1 MLLNQLNSKT
11 LALST
16 PALGFGLSYNAEG
29 DSTNY
34 TCLIQPEQLQVDL
47 LDLVELLGE
56 QTFLSDITAQLP
68 QAIADALASVAFNEQ
83 GLSIGQL
90 ASASFA
96 AVNVSYQKSADSKSW
111 HLQFLDNDLQTQR
124 MLLVLNYDSI
134 SLGNSLGNSLDN
146 NLDNSLE
153 DSQGTAQQNV
163 QSKSQLTD
171 IAFTGELRLFNIAV
185 QLVALYNKTEG
196 WQYQLKTLT
205 GETLSLSQL
214 LQDFVQLI
222 QVPSEFSDF
231 ALGDFELADIALL
244 LTPNQGAA
252 QLQTRVTSNWQF
264 DFVDKTFAVDD
275 IQLAVQFNDKQLSG
289 LSLAGQSIFFDVKAN
304 VLASYDR
311 QAGWDIQLDYMP
323 EQTVQSDQQSQLSQ
337 PLALSTLLTGFV
349 EDIDLPMELPT
360 LALSDFRVNL
370 QPKIARLALKALST
384 FTLDLPGITT
394 IELNTLINLE
404 RSPSAGTNITL
415 NGVGQFDQSPLTVSA
430 GYSQQNKWQLDI
442 YCQQGGSV
450 SLTSMANDFFA
461 EVGLPIDLPDFRLFE
476 PFLSLNPQTVT
487 GSLSTKVQSN
497 WPLEFE
503 GTIITVEQIDLNLQF
518 SNKKLTGAL
527 IKGFANLDGL
537 KFDVLITHEIKK
549 GWTIQLDTQPDQE
562 VRLFSLLA
570 TFLDTIG
577 LPAELPDYT
586 LSDARLLLQPKTST
600 IDVTARTAIDLRLT
614 EQLAVEVDLTVRYD
628 KSASKAATV
637 SVNGIGQFAN
647 NPLQMQVTSV
657 NGQQWLLSASND
669 NGQQIKVG
677 SMLQDLASEFGMDE
691 DDFPTLL
698 ARLSF
703 KTLLAN
709 YDLKSSDY
717 AFSLSKCRLAV

>member
-1 MLLNQLNSKT
+1 MNKRLLNHINSKS
-11 LALST
+11 LNLST
-16 PALGFGLSYNAEG
+16 PALGLGLSYNAET
-29 DSTNY
+29 DSTSYN
-34 TCLIQPEQLQVDL
+34 CLVQPEQFQLDL
-47 LDLVELLGE
+47 LTLVEQLGE
-56 QTFLSDITAQLP
+56 QTFLGDITANLP
-68 QAIADALASVAFNEQ
+68 KAIADSLESVAFSQQ
-83 GLSIGQL
+83 GLTIGQL
-90 ASASFA
+90 ASAAFG
-96 AVNVSYQKSADSKSW
+96 AVNINYQKSTNSKSW
-111 HLQFLDNDLQTQR
+111 HLQFLTEDLQTQR
-124 MLLVLNYDSI
+124 MLLVLNYQTQE
-134 SLGNSLGNSLDN
+134 NEQDN
-146 NLDNSLE
+146 T
-153 DSQGTAQQNV
+153 QG
-163 QSKSQLTD
+163 KSQLTD
-171 IAFTGELRLFNIAV
+171 ISFVGELTLFNIEV
-185 QLVALYNKTEG
+185 QLVALYSKIEG
-196 WQYQLKTLT
+196 WQYQLKTLA

-214 LQDFVQLI
+214 LQDFVRLI

-289 LSLAGQSIFFDVKAN
+289 LSLVGQSIFFDVKTKVRAGYN
-304 VLASYDR
+304 L
-311 QAGWDIQLDYMP
+311 QAGWDIQLDYLS
-323 EQTVQSDQQSQLSQ
+323 EQTAPSDQQSQLSQ

-349 EDIDLPMELPT
+349 EDIDLPVELPV
-360 LALSDFRVNL
+360 LALSDVRVNL
-370 QPKIARLALKALST
+370 QPKTARLALKALST

-394 IELNTLINLE
+394 VELNTLINLE

-415 NGVGQFDQSPLTVSA
+415 NGVGQFDQSPLIVSA

-442 YCQQGGSV
+442 YCQRGESV
-450 SLTSMANDFFA
+450 SLTSMANKFFA

-476 PFLSLNPQTVT
+476 PFLSINPQTVT
-487 GSLSTKVQSN
+487 GSLSTKVYSN

-503 GTIITVEQIDLNLQF
+503 GTVITVEQIDLNLQF

-527 IKGFANLDGL
+527 IKGLANLDGL
-537 KFDVLITHEIKK
+537 KVAVLITHEIKK
-549 GWTIQLDTQPDQE
+549 GWTIQLDTQPDQDI
-562 VRLFSLLA
+562 RLFSLLE

-600 IDVTARTAIDLRLT
+600 IDVTARAAIDLRLT
-614 EQLAVEVDLTVRYD
+614 EQLAVDIDLTVRYD

-657 NGQQWLLSASND
+657 NGQQWQLSSSCD
-669 NGQQIKVG
+669 VGQQIKVG
-677 SMLQDLASEFGMDE
+677 GMLQNLASEFGMDE

-698 ARLSF
+698 AGLSF
-703 KTLLAN
+703 EQLIAS
-709 YDLKSSDY
+709 YDLKTSDY
-717 AFSLSKCRLAV
+717 AFSLSKCRLSV

>member
-1 MLLNQLNSKT
+1 MFLNNFNSKT

-16 PALGFGLSYNAEG
+16 PALGFGLSYNAEA

-56 QTFLSDITAQLP
+56 QTLLGDITAQLP
-68 QAIADALASVAFNEQ
+68 QAIADSLASVAFNEQ

-90 ASASFA
+90 ASATFA

-124 MLLVLNYDSI
+124 MLLVLNYQ
-134 SLGNSLGNSLDN
+134 N
-146 NLDNSLE
+146 
-153 DSQGTAQQNV
+153 QTQQNV

-171 IAFTGELRLFNIAV
+171 ISFTGELRLFNIAV

-289 LSLAGQSIFFDVKAN
+289 LSLAGQSIFFDVKSN
-304 VLASYDR
+304 VLASYDK

-323 EQTVQSDQQSQLSQ
+323 EKTVQSDQQSQLSQ

-349 EDIDLPMELPT
+349 EDIDLPVELPT

-503 GTIITVEQIDLNLQF
+503 GIVITVEQIDLNLQF

-537 KFDVLITHEIKK
+537 KVDVLITHEIKK

-562 VRLFSLLA
+562 IRLFSLLA

-628 KSASKAATV
+628 KSASKSATV

-647 NPLQMQVTSV
+647 SPLQMQVTSV
-657 NGQQWLLSASND
+657 NGQQWLLNASND
-669 NGQQIKVG
+669 DGQQIKVG

-698 ARLSF
+698 AGLSF

-709 YDLKSSDY
+709 YDLKTSDY
-717 AFSLSKCRLAV
+717 AFSLSKCRLSV